1 MQADS
6 VVQEPKTQQNMNI
19 IIPMAGRGTR
29 LRPHTLT
36 VPKPLIPVAGKP
48 IIQRLVEDL
57 AKAYTGKIH
66 EIAFIVGDF
75 GADVEQELIHIAKQL
90 GAKGKIYHQDKALG
104 VGHAI
109 HCAWESLQGKCM
121 IAFADTLFKADFT
134 FDTEHDGVI
143 WTQKVKDPSSFG
155 VVKLNDAGIIT
166 DFVEKPTQFV
176 SDLAIV
182 GIYYFREGKNLRA
195 ALHHIITNEIKEK
208 NEFQLTTALEYL
220 RQNGT
225 NFVTADIEEWL
236 DCGNKEA
243 ILYSNERML
252 EFRRHRNLVAAS
264 AVIEN
269 SVIVQ
274 PCFVGENAVI
284 KNSVIGPYV
293 SVGNGSVVDSA
304 VIQNSI
310 IQNKSQ
316 IRNAVL
322 TDSMVGNSSR
332 FVGAK
337 EELNIGDFSNF
348 IRR

>member
-1 MQADS
+1 
-6 VVQEPKTQQNMNI
+6 
-19 IIPMAGRGTR
+19 MAGRGTR

-57 AKAYTGKIH
+57 AKAYSGKINQ
-66 EIAFIVGDF
+66 IAFIVGDF
-75 GADVEQELIHIAKQL
+75 GAEIERELIQIAERL
-90 GAKGKIYHQDKALG
+90 GAKGRIYHQDKALG

-121 IAFADTLFKADFT
+121 IAFADTLFKADFS
-134 FDTEHDGVI
+134 FDPESEGVI

-155 VVKLNDAGIIT
+155 VVKINDQGVIT
-166 DFVEKPTQFV
+166 DFVEKPVSFV

-182 GIYYFREGKNLRA
+182 GIYYFREGEKLRA
-195 ALHHIITNEIKEK
+195 ALHHIITHEIKEK
-208 NEFQLTTALEYL
+208 NEYQLTTALEL
-220 RQNGT
+220 LKQQGAQ
-225 NFVTADIEEWL
+225 FVTGEIEEWL

-269 SVIVQ
+269 SVIIQ

-284 KNSVIGPYV
+284 RNAVIGPYV
-293 SVGNGSVVDSA
+293 SVGHGSTVDST

-310 IQNKSQ
+310 IQNKSV
-316 IRNAVL
+316 IKNAVL
-322 TDSMVGNSSR
+322 SDSMVGNSSR
-332 FVGAK
+332 FVGTRD
-337 EELNIGDFSNF
+337 ELNIGDYSNF